1 MSDSDP
7 LKQSPNVDPSAF
19 IAASADLIGAV
30 TIGEE
35 ASIWYA
41 SVLRADINHIKIGA
55 RSNIQ
60 DGCVIHLESGQGT
73 EVGQYVTVGHKAIL
87 HACWIDNEVLVGMGA
102 IVMDGVEIGARSIIG
117 AGALVTMGTKVP
129 EGSLVLGSPARVVR
143 QLSLEEQASVKGW
156 AENYVQLSRRYL
168 AEGIK

>member
-1 MSDSDP
+1 MPYSDP

-60 DGCVIHLESGQGT
+60 DGCVIHLASDQGT

-129 EGSLVLGSPARVVR
+129 DGSLVVGSPARVVR
-143 QLSLEEQASVKGW
+143 QLSPEEQASVKGW

>member
-41 SVLRADINHIKIGA
+41 SVLRADINHITIGA

-129 EGSLVLGSPARVVR
+129 EGSLVLGSPARVIR

>member
-1 MSDSDP
+1 M
-7 LKQSPNVDPSAF
+7 DPSAF

>member
-55 RSNIQ
+55 RSIFR
-60 DGCVIHLESGQGT
+60 
-73 EVGQYVTVGHKAIL
+73 TVASFIWKA
-87 HACWIDNEVLVGMGA
+87 V
-102 IVMDGVEIGARSIIG
+102 R
-117 AGALVTMGTKVP
+117 VP
-129 EGSLVLGSPARVVR
+129 R
-143 QLSLEEQASVKGW
+143 
-156 AENYVQLSRRYL
+156 L
-168 AEGIK
+168 ANT

>member
-41 SVLRADINHIKIGA
+41 SVLRADINHITIGA

-60 DGCVIHLESGQGT
+60 DGCVLHTDPG
-73 EVGQYVTVGHKAIL
+73 YPTVIGENVSIGHMSML
-87 HACWIDNEVLVGMGA
+87 HGC
-102 IVMDGVEIGARSIIG
+102 EIGDSSLIGIGSIILNG
-117 AGALVTMGTKVP
+117 ARIG
-129 EGSLVLGSPARVVR
+129 
-143 QLSLEEQASVKGW
+143 
-156 AENYVQLSRRYL
+156 
-168 AEGIK
+168 

>member
-1 MSDSDP
+1 
-7 LKQSPNVDPSAF
+7 
-19 IAASADLIGAV
+19 
-30 TIGEE
+30 
-35 ASIWYA
+35 
-41 SVLRADINHIKIGA
+41 
-55 RSNIQ
+55 
-60 DGCVIHLESGQGT
+60 
-73 EVGQYVTVGHKAIL
+73 
-87 HACWIDNEVLVGMGA
+87 
-102 IVMDGVEIGARSIIG
+102 MDGVEIGARSIIG

>member
-7 LKQSPNVDPSAF
+7 LKHSPNVDPSAF